1 MIRKDEDPWNP
12 INRSPKFVLAVL
24 YNKEGIYMSIRSK
37 EPMKEMLQIPC
48 GKVESG
54 KSSWEAVIREI
65 KEETGLEIW
74 PSYLL
79 NDKFYDCDIYTYRLG
94 DMEKPERT
102 ELEKNSPW
110 YLYLFDQYEEKAE
123 KGQTTPSHTKFTA
136 TILGEIEEK
145 LDKEYKRKR
154 DNQSPSA
161 KREHYTEVCR
171 RCDE

>member
-1 MIRKDEDPWNP
+1 
-12 INRSPKFVLAVL
+12 
-24 YNKEGIYMSIRSK
+24 MSIRSK

-54 KSSWEAVIREI
+54 ESSWEAVIRET

-79 NDKFYDCDIYTYRLG
+79 NDKFYNYDIYTYRLE

-110 YLYLFDQYEEKAE
+110 YLYPFDQYKEKAE
-123 KGQTTPSHTKFTA
+123 KGHTIPSYIKFA
-136 TILGEIEEK
+136 VTILEEIEEK
-145 LDKEYKRKR
+145 LDKEYKRKK
-154 DNQSPSA
+154 DNQSP
-161 KREHYTEVCR
+161 
-171 RCDE
+171 